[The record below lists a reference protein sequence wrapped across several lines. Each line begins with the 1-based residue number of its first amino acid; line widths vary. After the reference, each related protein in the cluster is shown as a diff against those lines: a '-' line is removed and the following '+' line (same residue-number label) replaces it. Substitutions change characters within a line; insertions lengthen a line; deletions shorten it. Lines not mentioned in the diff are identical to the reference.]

1 MRGEQITLLLLLAVA
16 VKNIECSR
24 HHDLHAK
31 RVKQHHNFKY
41 HSCQQPD
48 CKKCLSVS
56 SQCQWCSGGSKR
68 SKCVEIRGSDITD
81 CPQGLKPTTCE
92 PKLPADEK
100 RAKIVHNSYYDKS
113 LDELEAMVTPRM
125 ISSEQNSDFNASAFC
140 GRQSECNN
148 CTENEYCLWCA
159 SKQECQAFSNSSTK
173 ANSCPE
179 ENKAYHRQCIYP
191 MGVIPCPERH
201 NCSDCLHG
209 DDFCYYCSSND
220 SCDYYRESHHGNK
233 CPRNNLFYDEC
244 PTGGSLFWVLFP
256 ILAIILIPVI
266 VYAVIWLICWCMKS
280 AGYDPLDPNEPPP
293 KKHPKGIRLKPG
305 SPSNRT
311 DELRRKYDLDNS

>member
-16 VKNIECSR
+16 VKNIECTR

-31 RVKQHHNFKY
+31 GVKHHHNFKY

-81 CPQGLKPTTCE
+81 CPEGLKPTTCE
-92 PKLPADEK
+92 LKLPADEK

-148 CTENEYCLWCA
+148 CTENDNCLWCA

-191 MGVIPCPERH
+191 SKCFNIKRSQRCMFYGRVTSKGIPRRSTSQYSEVFL
-201 NCSDCLHG
+201 SV
-209 DDFCYYCSSND
+209 ND
-220 SCDYYRESHHGNK
+220 SFWIFQES
-233 CPRNNLFYDEC
+233 
-244 PTGGSLFWVLFP
+244 
-256 ILAIILIPVI
+256 
-266 VYAVIWLICWCMKS
+266 
-280 AGYDPLDPNEPPP
+280 
-293 KKHPKGIRLKPG
+293 
-305 SPSNRT
+305 
-311 DELRRKYDLDNS
+311 